1 MYFALPCDA
10 LLVSPPANL
19 AAGNTNIRN
28 KDKQNLSSKQIP
40 AESETRHV
48 QGVLLLAQLCS
59 HLSRKDNRT
68 TSNTRA
74 SQLAAWACLLVTVLS
89 LYRLISCHDGISGF
103 TNLQMCTVSA
113 FDPDFSCKLVLQKI
127 QAYTDPYLP
136 THRFKMRY
144 ANRNFKTPKA
154 HQSPQTKGIATR
166 SGGSAKSDVC
176 RCQICDVA
184 WGLSRR
190 TSPDLVPAVVLARS
204 KHRRW
209 KPQC

>member
-74 SQLAAWACLLVTVLS
+74 SQPAAWACLLVTVLS

-154 HQSPQTKGIATR
+154 PKQIVLQLALEAVQKAM
-166 SGGSAKSDVC
+166 SAGAKFV
-176 RCQICDVA
+176 
-184 WGLSRR
+184 
-190 TSPDLVPAVVLARS
+190 TSPGADQGVLLLIWCQQS
-204 KHRRW
+204 
-209 KPQC
+209 C